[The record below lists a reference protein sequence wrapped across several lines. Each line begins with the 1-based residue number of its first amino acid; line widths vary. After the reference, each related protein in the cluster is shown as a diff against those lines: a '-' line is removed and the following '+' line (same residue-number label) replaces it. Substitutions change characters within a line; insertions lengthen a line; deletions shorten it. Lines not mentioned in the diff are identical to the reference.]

1 MAWRAYVVDTISGQ
15 LLCPIDLPNF
25 SWSVSVADSSLST
38 TKSKGVGQDEVS
50 GLKVPWTAVPAN
62 SPGERSRLLAPD
74 RRSIALCWTSPLD
87 SEDAIG
93 TPILCGLIGQRK
105 DGPLDTDF
113 SLTSIYGLLGD
124 RYLVRE
130 GVYGTANGST
140 STDVINFNNLSLRA
154 IAAEA
159 GWLCTNAKPGGGL
172 PIDWHYRGEKGSHQ
186 REYDS
191 WDIQN
196 LKCSDVWDKI
206 ANVENGPDMQLRPKL
221 SGDTIRFDFLA
232 GSDVDPNIAQD
243 TIIELSSSPY
253 GGTLENMTIDHLGA
267 VHRVY
272 ASGSGTDKAQL
283 CHLSE
288 DLRLV
293 SGDHEPFPLREMT
306 YSDTDAADANLLRQ
320 HVDGVLAA
328 NHAPLMQIKGEL
340 HANDVSVDG
349 TPLHPLG
356 SFWPGETMRLD
367 IQGFPSLSDGVY
379 ECRLMQMSGDQSDKV
394 SLIFDAMEDPM
405 A

>member
-15 LLCPIDLPNF
+15 IMCPIDLPSF
-25 SWSVSVADSSLST
+25 SWSVSVADSSFST
-38 TKSKGVGQDEVS
+38 TKSKGVGQGEVS

-62 SPGERSRLLAPD
+62 SPSERSRLLAPD
-74 RRSIALCWTSPLD
+74 RRSIALCWTNPLD

-130 GVYGTANGST
+130 GVYGAASGST
-140 STDVINFNNLSLRA
+140 STDVISFSNLSLRA

-206 ANVENGPDMQLRPKL
+206 ANVENGPDLQLRPKL
-221 SGDTIRFDFLA
+221 SGDTIRFDFIA
-232 GSDVDPNIAQD
+232 GGDADPNIAQD

-253 GGTLENMTIDHLGA
+253 GGTLENITIDHLGA
-267 VHRVY
+267 VNRVY
-272 ASGSGTDKAQL
+272 ASGAGTDKAQL

-288 DLRLV
+288 DLSLV

-320 HVDGVLAA
+320 HADGVLAA

-356 SFWPGETMRLD
+356 SFWPGETIRLD

>member
-1 MAWRAYVVDTISGQ
+1 MAWRAYIVDTISGQ

-74 RRSIALCWTSPLD
+74 RRSVALCWTSPLD

-172 PIDWHYRGEKGSHQ
+172 PIDWHYRGEQGSHQ

-196 LKCSDVWDKI
+196 LKCSGVWDKI
-206 ANVENGPDMQLRPKL
+206 ANVENGPDLQLRPKL

-232 GSDVDPNIAQD
+232 GSDAESEHRAGHYPRAFQQPVWR
-243 TIIELSSSPY
+243 
-253 GGTLENMTIDHLGA
+253 HLGKHD
-267 VHRVY
+267 HR
-272 ASGSGTDKAQL
+272 
-283 CHLSE
+283 
-288 DLRLV
+288 
-293 SGDHEPFPLREMT
+293 
-306 YSDTDAADANLLRQ
+306 
-320 HVDGVLAA
+320 
-328 NHAPLMQIKGEL
+328 
-340 HANDVSVDG
+340 
-349 TPLHPLG
+349 PLG
-356 SFWPGETMRLD
+356 RRAPCLRVRLWHG
-367 IQGFPSLSDGVY
+367 QGAALPPVRGS
-379 ECRLMQMSGDQSDKV
+379 EARQRQS
-394 SLIFDAMEDPM
+394 
-405 A
+405 

>member
-1 MAWRAYVVDTISGQ
+1 
-15 LLCPIDLPNF
+15 
-25 SWSVSVADSSLST
+25 
-38 TKSKGVGQDEVS
+38 
-50 GLKVPWTAVPAN
+50 
-62 SPGERSRLLAPD
+62 
-74 RRSIALCWTSPLD
+74 
-87 SEDAIG
+87 
-93 TPILCGLIGQRK
+93 
-105 DGPLDTDF
+105 DTDF

-206 ANVENGPDMQLRPKL
+206 ANVENGPDLQLRPKL
-221 SGDTIRFDFLA
+221 SGNTIRFDFLA

-306 YSDTDAADANLLRQ
+306 YSDTDASDANLLRQ

>member
-15 LLCPIDLPNF
+15 IMCPIDLPSF
-25 SWSVSVADSSLST
+25 SWSVSVADSSFST
-38 TKSKGVGQDEVS
+38 TKSKGVGQGEVS

-62 SPGERSRLLAPD
+62 SPSERSRLLAPD
-74 RRSIALCWTSPLD
+74 RRSIALCWTNPLD

-130 GVYGTANGST
+130 GVYGAASGST
-140 STDVINFNNLSLRA
+140 STDVISFSNLSLRA

-196 LKCSDVWDKI
+196 LKCSDVWDKL
-206 ANVENGPDMQLRPKL
+206 ANVENGPDLQLRPKL
-221 SGDTIRFDFLA
+221 SGDTIRFDFIA
-232 GSDVDPNIAQD
+232 GGDADPNIAQD

-253 GGTLENMTIDHLGA
+253 GGTLENITIDHLGA
-267 VHRVY
+267 VNRVY
-272 ASGSGTDKAQL
+272 ASGAGTDKAQF

-288 DLRLV
+288 DLSLV

-320 HVDGVLAA
+320 HADGVLAA

>member
-15 LLCPIDLPNF
+15 IMCPIDLPSF
-25 SWSVSVADSSLST
+25 SWSVSVADSSFST
-38 TKSKGVGQDEVS
+38 TKSKGVGQGEVS

-62 SPGERSRLLAPD
+62 SPSERSRLLAPD
-74 RRSIALCWTSPLD
+74 RRSIALCWTNPLD

-130 GVYGTANGST
+130 GVYGAASGST
-140 STDVINFNNLSLRA
+140 STDVISFSNLSLRA

-206 ANVENGPDMQLRPKL
+206 ANVENGPDLQLRPKL
-221 SGDTIRFDFLA
+221 SGDTIRFDFIA
-232 GSDVDPNIAQD
+232 GGDADPNIAQD

-253 GGTLENMTIDHLGA
+253 GGTLENITIDHLGA
-267 VHRVY
+267 VNRVY
-272 ASGSGTDKAQL
+272 ASGAGTDKAQL

-288 DLRLV
+288 DLSLV

-320 HVDGVLAA
+320 HADGVLAA

>member
-1 MAWRAYVVDTISGQ
+1 M
-15 LLCPIDLPNF
+15 
-25 SWSVSVADSSLST
+25 
-38 TKSKGVGQDEVS
+38 S

-62 SPGERSRLLAPD
+62 SPDERSRLLAPD

-87 SEDAIG
+87 DEDAIG
-93 TPILCGLIGQRK
+93 TPILCGPIGQRK

-113 SLTSIYGLLGD
+113 SLNSIYGLLGD

-130 GVYGTANGST
+130 GVYGAGQGST
-140 STDVINFNNLSLRA
+140 STDIINLSNLSLRA

-172 PIDWHYRGEKGSHQ
+172 PIDWHYRGERGSHQ
-186 REYDS
+186 RGYDS

-206 ANVENGPDMQLRPKL
+206 ANVENGPDLQLRPKL
-221 SGDTIRFDFLA
+221 SGDTIRFDFIA
-232 GSDVDPNIAQD
+232 GSDVDPDIAQS
-243 TIIELSSSPY
+243 TVIELSSSPH

-267 VHRVY
+267 VNRVY

-288 DLRLV
+288 DLSLV
-293 SGDHEPFPLREMT
+293 NGDHEPFPLRERT
-306 YSDTDAADANLLRQ
+306 YSDTDAADVTLLRR
-320 HVDGVLAA
+320 HADGILNA
-328 NHAPLMQIKGEL
+328 NRRPLMQIKGEL
-340 HANDVSVDG
+340 HANDADTNG

-356 SFWPGETMRLD
+356 SFWPGETMKLD
-367 IQGFPSLSDGVY
+367 VQGFPSLSDGVY

-394 SLIFDAMEDPM
+394 SLTFDAMEDPM

>member
-1 MAWRAYVVDTISGQ
+1 MAWRAYIVDTISGQ
-15 LLCPIDLPNF
+15 IMCPIDLPSF

-38 TKSKGVGQDEVS
+38 TKSKGVGKDEAS
-50 GLKVPWTAVPAN
+50 GLKLPWTAIPAAM
-62 SPGERSRLLAPD
+62 PGERCRLLAPD

-87 SEDAIG
+87 FEDAIG

-105 DGPLDTDF
+105 DGPFDTDF
-113 SLTSIYGLLGD
+113 SLTSLYGLLGD

-130 GVYGTANGST
+130 GVYGAANGST
-140 STDVINFNNLSLRA
+140 STDAINFGNLSLRA

-159 GWLCTNAKPGGGL
+159 GWLCTNVKPGGGL
-172 PIDWHYRGEKGSHQ
+172 PIDWHYRGEQGSHQ

-206 ANVENGPDMQLRPKL
+206 ANVENGPDLQLRPKL
-221 SGDTIRFDFLA
+221 SGDTIRFDFIA
-232 GSDVDPNIAQD
+232 GSDADPNIAQD
-243 TIIELSSSPY
+243 TILELSSSPY
-253 GGTLENMTIDHLGA
+253 GGTLENVTIDHLGA

-288 DLRLV
+288 DLSLV
-293 SGDHEPFPLREMT
+293 SGDHEPFPLREMA

-320 HVDGVLAA
+320 HADGVLSA

-340 HANDVSVDG
+340 HANDLSADG

-367 IQGFPSLSDGVY
+367 IQGFPSLEDGVY